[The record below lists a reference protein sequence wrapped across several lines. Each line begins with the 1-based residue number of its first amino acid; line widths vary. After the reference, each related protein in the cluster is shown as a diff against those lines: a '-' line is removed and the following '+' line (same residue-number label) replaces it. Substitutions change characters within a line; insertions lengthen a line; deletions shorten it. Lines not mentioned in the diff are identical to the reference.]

1 MTDHQEDLILTS
13 DDFVGCGWKKVL
25 AGSNRADYHSISQAF
40 SGAAR
45 RAISED
51 RHAHGKVLSLLDQA
65 CSMMLS
71 PDSVNEPFKPLMVL
85 DGQRSSIPDDLSEN
99 DVAFFAQI
107 VDEID
112 DSCPKAHL
120 LKARLADLVWLLQSP
135 SNRNVKFVLAAI
147 DSYRSI
153 SLDTETWVRDGDKC
167 WQRAISLVRMLGAGA
182 GERLVKIEA
191 SIIEVFKSVTRQ
203 DGFLGSC
210 LADLLKSNGL
220 GREHSTEI
228 AKKLESL
235 AREFEGEGEFYGIR
249 EYFQAS
255 ADWFKF
261 SGDDEKSTAMTVEVA
276 EGWVKEA
283 DAKLSSD
290 QPSHIIAV
298 DYYEKAIQI
307 YRTIPRSMRA
317 SHRVDERIA
326 ELRQHLNE
334 SGERSRDEM
343 GVIRTPGRDIS
354 QIVQDARNSVRG
366 KTLNEALE
374 AFVNLVSSENA
385 RELRESTIEQIRN
398 YPMQFLLSGTLMSPD
413 GRVIERRPGIVP
425 HSTFSD
431 NNEADDGEKTIR
443 AKMIENYRIHVDLV
457 VRGCILP
464 AQEVLLLEHRLREAD
479 FVNLTRQ
486 FPIVPIGRER
496 LFGKALFAGYD
507 QDFVTALHILVPQI
521 EHMVRYHLK
530 QAEEQT
536 TNLDINGI
544 ENEIGLSAL
553 MDIPQT
559 EEIFGEDLSFEIKA
573 LFCDSFGPNL
583 RNELAHGLLDDTAC
597 YSSGAIY
604 AWWFGLK
611 LVFNT
616 FWNAL
621 HNDTEQSEQGE
632 E

>member
-1 MTDHQEDLILTS
+1 MSQNDCQKDLSLTS
-13 DDFVGCGWKKVL
+13 EDFASCGWKDVL
-25 AGSNRADYHSISQAF
+25 AGSNREDYRSISQAF
-40 SGAAR
+40 SKAAR
-45 RAISED
+45 QAISED
-51 RHAHGKVLSLLDQA
+51 RQAHKVLSLLAQA

-71 PDSVNEPFKPLMVL
+71 PDSVNEPFQPFMVL

-107 VDEID
+107 VDEIYEP
-112 DSCPKAHL
+112 CPKAHL
-120 LKARLADLVWLLQSP
+120 LKARLADLVWLLQRP
-135 SNRNVKFVLAAI
+135 RDVKFALAAI

-153 SLDTETWVRDGDKC
+153 LLDTETWVRGGDKC
-167 WQRAISLVRMLGAGA
+167 WQRAITLAHLLGSGA
-182 GERLVKIEA
+182 SERVEEIEA
-191 SIIEVFKSVTRQ
+191 SIIKAFTSVTRQ
-203 DGFLGSC
+203 DGFLGFW
-210 LADLLKSNGL
+210 LADLLKSNAL
-220 GREHSTEI
+220 GKDHSTKI
-228 AKKLESL
+228 ATKLESL
-235 AREFEGEGEFYGIR
+235 ARDFEGERDFHRAR

-255 ADWFKF
+255 ADWFKV
-261 SGDDEKSTAMTVEVA
+261 SGDNEKSTAMIVEVA

-283 DAKLSSD
+283 DARLSSD

-307 YRTIPRSMRA
+307 YRTISRSMRA

-343 GVIRTPGRDIS
+343 GVIRIHGGDIS

-385 RELRESTIEQIRN
+385 RELRESTIEQISN

-479 FVNLTRQ
+479 FVNLARQ
-486 FPIVPIGRER
+486 SPIVPIGREQ
-496 LFGKALFAGYD
+496 LFGKALFAGFD
-507 QDFVTALHILVPQI
+507 RDFVTALHILVPQI

-530 QAEEQT
+530 QAGVQT
-536 TNLDINGI
+536 TNLDGNGI
-544 ENEIGLSAL
+544 ENEIGLSSL
-553 MDIPQT
+553 MELPQT
-559 EEIFGEDLSFEIKA
+559 EKIFGEDLCFEIKA
-573 LFCDSFGPNL
+573 LFCDPFGPNL

-604 AWWFGLK
+604 AWWFALK
-611 LVFNT
+611 LVFIC